1 MVLFTLEHGKTAYRA
16 DFVFY
21 GAAICALAGALAA
34 SPVQGPWWGTL
45 SWVLFGLLSWS
56 AMEYGLHRFVLHGV
70 QPFQRWHAL
79 HHARPTALIATPTAL
94 TATAFAAL
102 VFAPAW
108 ALSSWQ
114 TASAWTLG
122 VLMGYLAYA
131 LTHHATHHWRSE
143 SVWLLQRKRHHALH
157 HHHAH
162 GGFYGVTSNVWDVA
176 LGTHH
181 PKPGNRVANG

>member
-21 GAAICALAGALAA
+21 GGAICALAAALAA
-34 SPVQGPWWGTL
+34 APSQGHWWWTL
-45 SWVLFGLLSWS
+45 AWVALGLSSWS
-56 AMEYGLHRFVLHGV
+56 VIEYGLHRFVLHGV

-102 VFAPAW
+102 VFVPAW
-108 ALSSWQ
+108 ALSSWP
-114 TASAWTLG
+114 TACAWTLG

-131 LTHHATHHWRSE
+131 LTHHATHHWRSN

-157 HHHAH
+157 HHHSH
-162 GGFYGVTSNVWDVA
+162 GGYYGVTSSAWDVA
-176 LGTHH
+176 LGTHR
-181 PKPGNRVANG
+181 PLALNRAGND